1 MSPFYITLIH
11 DQGHCP
17 AFPTDPD
24 HPQPLISHITL
35 VTQPL
40 ISDAVGATLSLLWL
54 GESLK
59 NVGAEFR
66 LEGVESEEVSEPPLE
81 EVEVSEQP
89 SEGVSGEGS
98 EWKEW

>member
-1 MSPFYITLIH
+1 MSPFCITLIH

-24 HPQPLISHITL
+24 YPQPLISHITL

-98 EWKEW
+98 EWKER